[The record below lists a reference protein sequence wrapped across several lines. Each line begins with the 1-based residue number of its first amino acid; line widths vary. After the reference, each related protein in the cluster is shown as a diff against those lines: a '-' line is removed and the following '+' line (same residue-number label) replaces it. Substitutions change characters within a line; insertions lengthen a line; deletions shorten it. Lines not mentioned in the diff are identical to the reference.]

1 MRKKVRLMRRGKTT
15 VSNASI
21 RMIKI
26 RTMPAIDAHQ
36 CIRDEI
42 SDDAGMVADSGNE
55 QGYAADCL
63 SPQQLGAR
71 CGFTALPPRNVAPRA
86 TNAKRLSRARR
97 EARLEGNR
105 ARPKSGRVQR
115 RCDRDRVRRW

>member
-1 MRKKVRLMRRGKTT
+1 MRKKVRLIRRGKTT
-15 VSNASI
+15 VSNECI

-86 TNAKRLSRARR
+86 NTEKRLSRARR
-97 EARLEGNR
+97 EARLDGDR
-105 ARPKSGRVQR
+105 AQKTPGGVQR